1 METTSTPHTQSSNWY
16 RYGVIFIFIQAG
28 IAILQTFYAL
38 YMVLSGAGGFGGG
51 H

>member
-1 METTSTPHTQSSNWY
+1 MEHKKLEIPGGWY
-16 RYGVIFIFIQAG
+16 RYGVMFIAFQAG
-28 IAILQTFYAL
+28 IAILQTVYAL